1 MSYILTNNGMYIGID
16 NSSGRATSYTSKS
29 KAIIF
34 DTEKKAQNF
43 KANLKAT
50 MKRFDWNIVEV
61 ATPDEEIEDYF
72 DELNI
77 DKEDIDAFVRD
88 ENFDVLEFVKN
99 TVQTTSQLKYYIKY
113 MKFLEHQRDLMI
125 TDIRHYKRDEKT
137 KLNAIQLKNLAQYE
151 TVLEKERYKYKSN
164 HLIAELYLNNLSIL
178 DNQELIERAEFI
190 KNSEYK
196 PRILTYEMIDE
207 IVGKTRCE

>member
-16 NSSGRATSYTSKS
+16 NSSGRATSYTSQS
-29 KAIIF
+29 KAILF

-50 MKRFDWNIVEV
+50 MKRFDWNIVEIT
-61 ATPDEEIEDYF
+61 APDEEIEDDL
-72 DELNI
+72 DELDL
-77 DKEDIDAFVRD
+77 DKEDFDAFVCN

-99 TVQTTSQLKYYIKY
+99 TIQTTSQLKHYIKY
-113 MKFLEHQRDLMI
+113 MKLLEHQRNLMI
-125 TDIRHYKRDEKT
+125 KDIRHYKRDERT

-151 TVLEKERYKYKSN
+151 TILEKERYKYKSN
-164 HLIAELYLNNLSIL
+164 HLIAELYLDNLSNL
-178 DNQELIERAEFI
+178 DDQSLIERAEFI

-196 PRILTYEMIDE
+196 PRVLTYEMIDE

>member
-1 MSYILTNNGMYIGID
+1 MSYILANNGMYIGID

-50 MKRFDWNIVEV
+50 MKRFDWNIVELT
-61 ATPDEEIEDYF
+61 APDEEIEDDF
-72 DELNI
+72 DELDL
-77 DKEDIDAFVRD
+77 DKEDFDAFVCD

-99 TVQTTSQLKYYIKY
+99 TIQTTSQLKHYIKY
-113 MKFLEHQRDLMI
+113 MKLLEHQRNLMI
-125 TDIRHYKRDEKT
+125 KDIRHYKRDERT
-137 KLNAIQLKNLAQYE
+137 RLNAIQLKNLAQYE
-151 TVLEKERYKYKSN
+151 TILEKERYKYKSN
-164 HLIAELYLNNLSIL
+164 HLIAELYLDNLSNL
-178 DNQELIERAEFI
+178 DDQSLIERAEFI

-207 IVGKTRCE
+207 IIGKTRC

>member
-16 NSSGRATSYTSKS
+16 NSSGRATSYTSQS
-29 KAIIF
+29 KAILF

-43 KANLKAT
+43 KSNLKST

-61 ATPDEEIEDYF
+61 TAPDEEIEDDF
-72 DELNI
+72 DELDL
-77 DKEDIDAFVRD
+77 DKEAFDAFVCD

-99 TVQTTSQLKYYIKY
+99 TIQTTSQLKHYIKY
-113 MKFLEHQRDLMI
+113 MKLLEHQRNLMI
-125 TDIRHYKRDEKT
+125 KDIRHYKRDERT
-137 KLNAIQLKNLAQYE
+137 RLNAIQLKNLAQYE
-151 TVLEKERYKYKSN
+151 TILEKERYKYKSN
-164 HLIAELYLNNLSIL
+164 HLIAELYLDNLSNL
-178 DNQELIERAEFI
+178 DDQSLIERAEFI

-207 IVGKTRCE
+207 IIGKTRC